1 MKKIFVEWSNIDQAT
16 DVLAS
21 LIKDSQLN
29 ITHIMGLPRGG
40 MIPAVMLS
48 HKLNV
53 PFFGAGMILNKNV
66 LVVDDICDTGE
77 TLNRLKQSGCLT
89 ASIHFKSTSIV
100 RPDFWYGIV
109 GEEDWIVYPW
119 ENRDSQTIPDYKL

>member
-1 MKKIFVEWSNIDQAT
+1 MKKIFVEWSSIDQAT
-16 DVLAS
+16 NILAS

-40 MIPAVMLS
+40 MVPAVMLS
-48 HKLNV
+48 HKLNI
-53 PFFGAGMILNKNV
+53 PFFGTGMILNKNI

-89 ASIHFKSTSIV
+89 ASIHFKSTATV